1 MARIINVSR
10 ETLGNIISLGHIGEN
25 DATEV
30 NFSPTIFDGLTTNS
44 FNSAALANF
53 NLYMEQNGS
62 SWEVPAA
69 DLSLATVGG
78 NKVLHW
84 VVGSTEVQNPGRG
97 RVQIKFSPSSMIEYS
112 CLVECVVER
121 SIDAITSANPQIAPL
136 YITEIL
142 EGLRAALNAMPK
154 PSNATNGHIAIFN
167 GSKEVIDSGKSFL
180 TSTPGITSQSTDNQ
194 IPTAA
199 AIVSYLSGLAEIF
212 LQKDNTVN
220 IVYGTNDQGA
230 QQKLPY
236 SEDAVNTTA
245 TIPIRTNDGRLTA
258 QNPRENADCVTLQYA
273 NANYAPI
280 GDNGYIP
287 FADKNKTTFTIRHFN
302 FNSNSNTEDFGGHHV
317 SLSTWEDNLALTAF
331 GIKDSNNQG
340 VLALVSS
347 TVDSRDEETI
357 SKKAS
362 RIIFRQNG
370 NIAIERVYASNV
382 PMDTKAIHI
391 NRFTVYIDSN
401 QVATQNWVLDNFK
414 QKCVLKGTKITMADG
429 SEKNIEDVKPGEE
442 ILSYNPTTQELCT
455 AVALSSY
462 KTGSASDY
470 TRYTFQNGSHLT
482 VYYDHGYYEAKK
494 GFIGGIKEIT
504 NEKFGLG
511 LDLQP
516 TRFLQK
522 EVVSFYGISQDHYNL
537 LSSNNLYFAN
547 GILCGFT
554 PSKKKSYYERIKK
567 ELPEQINDIFNNDA
581 QDYID
586 FVKALENNE
595 YQTEV
600 SPYLVAYREAKR
612 KVEHYKQC
620 LASLDYQTIKY
631 AEGLITE
638 EELAGTVE
646 KKELYRAKVN
656 EFRPIYR
663 ENFRQIEVIKQ
674 KYRNGLDKKALFEQC
689 CNRDNAAFDLFREW
703 LTPKQDVSAAE
714 VTE

>member
-10 ETLGNIISLGHIGEN
+10 ETLGNIISLGHVGEN

-30 NFSPTIFDGLTTNS
+30 NFSPTIFDGLTTS
-44 FNSAALANF
+44 GFNSAALANF

-69 DLSLATVGG
+69 DLSLVTVDG

-97 RVQIKFSPSSMIEYS
+97 RVQIKFAPAAMIEYS
-112 CLVECVVER
+112 CLVDCVVER
-121 SIDAITSANPQIAPL
+121 SIDAITSANPQIAPI
-136 YITEIL
+136 YIVDIL

-154 PSNATNGHIAIFN
+154 PSNAINGHIAIFN

-199 AIVSYLSGLAEIF
+199 AVVSYLNGWTGNF
-212 LQKDNTVN
+212 VQKTTTANQ
-220 IVYGTNDQGA
+220 VYVTNANGA
-230 QQKLPY
+230 QSKITYQTNKVANTIVLRTGGGRINA
-236 SEDAVNTTA
+236 EDGTA
-245 TIPIRTNDGRLTA
+245 NSH
-258 QNPRENADCVTLQYA
+258 CVTLGQANNRYA
-273 NANYAPI
+273 LKATY
-280 GDNGYIP
+280 GYIP
-287 FADKNKTTFTIRHFN
+287 FNSRGGFDIDSFN
-302 FNSNSNTEDFGGHHV
+302 FDKAASNVDYGGSYV
-317 SLSTWEDNLALTAF
+317 SLNTWQNNMALIAFGTENTPNQGMLSLVSSLNDSTKASRMIFKANGNITIERAF
-331 GIKDSNNQG
+331 AQGIKDTAPYPTLNIRGFNFFVNGTQVG
-340 VLALVSS
+340 PS
-347 TVDSRDEETI
+347 TCL
-357 SKKAS
+357 
-362 RIIFRQNG
+362 
-370 NIAIERVYASNV
+370 IA
-382 PMDTKAIHI
+382 
-391 NRFTVYIDSN
+391 
-401 QVATQNWVLDNFK
+401 
-414 QKCVLKGTKITMADG
+414 GTKIAMADG
-429 SEKNIEDVKPGEE
+429 TEKNIEDVQPGEE
-442 ILSYNPTTQELCT
+442 ILSYNPTTKKLCA
-455 AVALSSY
+455 AVALNSY
-462 KTGSASDY
+462 KTGNASDY

-494 GFIGGIKEIT
+494 GFVGGIKEIT

-522 EVVSFYGISQDHYNL
+522 EVVSFYGINQDHYNL

-554 PSKKKSYYERIKK
+554 PSKKKSYYSRIEEK
-567 ELPEQINDIFNNDA
+567 LPEQIEDIFNNDA

-586 FVKALENNE
+586 FVKALESNE
-595 YQTEV
+595 YQAEV

-638 EELAGTVE
+638 DELAGTVE

-663 ENFRQIEVIKQ
+663 ENFRQIEAIKQ
-674 KYRNGLDKKALFEQC
+674 KYRNGLDKRALFNQC
-689 CNRDNAAFDLFREW
+689 CDRDNAAFDLFREW
-703 LTPKQDVSAAE
+703 LTPKQNVSAAE
-714 VTE
+714 VSE

>member
-1 MARIINVSR
+1 MAREINVTRAS
-10 ETLGNIISLGHIGEN
+10 LGTIISLGHVGEN
-25 DATEV
+25 EATTI
-30 NFSPTIFDGLTTNS
+30 NFYPTVFDGLGDDGFTDADVLQ
-44 FNSAALANF
+44 FE
-53 NLYMEQNGS
+53 LYMEQNGS
-62 SWEVPAA
+62 SWQISAD
-69 DLSLATVGG
+69 DLSIDTDSGG
-78 NKVLHW
+78 NITFLQW
-84 VVGSTEVQNPGRG
+84 VVKSTELQTAGKG
-97 RVQIKFSPSSMIEYS
+97 LLQIKFNPGADMIEYS
-112 CLVECVVER
+112 QLIDCVVER

-136 YITEIL
+136 YISDIL
-142 EGLRAALNAMPK
+142 SGLAAALNAMQK
-154 PSNATNGHIAIFN
+154 PGSATNGNIAIFN
-167 GSKEVIDSGKSFL
+167 SNKEVIDSGTTFL
-180 TSTPGITSQSTDNQ
+180 PSTPGLTQQSTDNQ

-199 AIVSYLSGLAEIF
+199 AVVNYLNSWTGNFVQKRTVASGTRAY
-212 LQKDNTVN
+212 T
-220 IVYGTNDQGA
+220 Y
-230 QQKLPY
+230 
-236 SEDAVNTTA
+236 
-245 TIPIRTNDGRLTA
+245 
-258 QNPRENADCVTLQYA
+258 
-273 NANYAPI
+273 NANGDSFLNVTTSASPNTMVLRTASGRINAVDGTAASHCITLGQANNSYAPKAAY
-280 GDNGYIP
+280 GYIP
-287 FADKNKTTFTIRHFN
+287 FNSRGGFDIDSFN
-302 FNSNSNTEDFGGHHV
+302 FDKAASNVDYGGSYV
-317 SLSTWEDNLALTAF
+317 SLNTWQNNMALIAF
-331 GIKDSNNQG
+331 GTENTTNQG
-340 VLALVSS
+340 MLSLVSS
-347 TVDSRDEETI
+347 LNDST
-357 SKKAS
+357 KAS
-362 RIIFRQNG
+362 RIVFQKNG
-370 NIAIERVYASNV
+370 NINIERAYASGV
-382 PMDTKAIHI
+382 STDTKSLHI
-391 NRFTVYIDSN
+391 NNFN
-401 QVATQNWVLDNFK
+401 VAINGESIATMNWVLSNFK
-414 QKCVLKGTKITMADG
+414 RKCLLKGTRITMADG
-429 SEKNIEDVKPGEE
+429 SEKNIEDIEAGEE
-442 ILSYNPTTQELCT
+442 ILSYNPMTKQLCT
-455 AVALSSY
+455 AIALASY

-522 EVVSFYGISQDHYNL
+522 EVVSFFGIDQDHYNL

-567 ELPEQINDIFNNDA
+567 ELPEQIDNIFNNDA

-586 FVKALENNE
+586 FVKALESNK

-638 EELAGTVE
+638 EELTGTVE

-689 CNRDNAAFDLFREW
+689 CDRDNAAFELFREW
-703 LTPKQDVSAAE
+703 LTPKQNVPAAE
-714 VTE
+714 VSE